1 MEVLSACQVFCG
13 AVMSLSAASL
23 GRWLHPETNGCPNA
37 AGLYLA
43 APVENRDG
51 SFVRKF
57 PAGAI
62 HDVPAIGVSLS
73 LSDNGEW
80 TVAHILHSSNA
91 SLSSR
96 LNPGDI
102 ITHVGERAIHGDSA
116 VHVNELLVGPAGS
129 KVAMTVAAAGSRQVR
144 HVEIERGMKPRKKKP
159 AVLDLAGGLA
169 GSRQAR
175 DSVASAFSP
184 RIPVMQKSSINYL
197 PYEAESY
204 DLVLIPLCSMYV
216 CVVWYGILW
225 CVSVLCMY
233 VCMYV
238 CMHACMYVCMYE

>member
-1 MEVLSACQVFCG
+1 MEVLSACQVSCG
-13 AVMSLSAASL
+13 ADVALSAASL
-23 GRWLHPETNGCPNA
+23 GRWLNAETNGGPNA
-37 AGLYLA
+37 AGLFLA

-102 ITHVGERAIHGDSA
+102 ITHIGENAIHGDSA
-116 VHVNELLVGPAGS
+116 VRVNEMLVGPAGS

-144 HVEIERGMKPRKKKP
+144 HVEIERGVKPRKKKP

-175 DSVASAFSP
+175 DSVASSFRP
-184 RIPVMQKSSINYL
+184 RIPVLQQSSVHYL
-197 PYEAESY
+197 PYEADSY

-216 CVVWYGILW
+216 CMYVCMVW
-225 CVSVLCMY
+225 Y

-238 CMHACMYVCMYE
+238 CMDGWMDGWMDV